1 MIPDVGALAPDFTL
15 VDSTGAARSL
25 VSLVADRSLILIF
38 FRGHW

>member
-15 VDSTGAARSL
+15 VDSTGASRSL
-25 VSLVADRSLILIF
+25 TSLVADRSLILIF